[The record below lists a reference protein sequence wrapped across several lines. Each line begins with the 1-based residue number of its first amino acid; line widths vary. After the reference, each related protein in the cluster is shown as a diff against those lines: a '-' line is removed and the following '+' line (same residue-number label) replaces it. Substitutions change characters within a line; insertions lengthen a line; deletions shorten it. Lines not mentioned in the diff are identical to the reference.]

1 MYRLARTVLA
11 ASGRRLVDGRHRRLW
26 STAASDATAAAT
38 ASAASRP
45 LLFLERFALAPVQVT
60 VATGTP
66 SARDRSKSIL
76 AVPVSKSELGSAS
89 LASSLGIDEPT
100 AALLCQDF
108 DAKADQTA
116 VVYRSASGSGS
127 SSSSAAAESLEEA
140 LASNECRTPSRVL
153 LVGVAADS
161 SAPARAGD
169 KEALETLDGT
179 EAAFV
184 QQSRA
189 RAAQASTEAALRS
202 SIVAASAALQRLKAP
217 SAVLPLHRWVTQQQQ
232 QQSTAASATLEP
244 EHAVRVATQAAALS
258 GYSFSKYLTAPKE
271 ANGAIKNEEREL
283 ELLLPASLAARRH
296 ELEHVVHETLTVAQG
311 TLYARDLGN
320 ERADVANPDFLESQA
335 QSIAALASDRL
346 SLSVIRGTSNLE
358 AEGLRMLAAVGQG
371 ARWEPRLLVL
381 EYRGGSDGNELVAL
395 IGKGLTF
402 DSGGLNLK
410 PTGSIEE
417 MHMDMCGAAAV
428 LGTIA
433 TAARLKLRKN
443 IGMPRI
449 LQL

>member
-116 VVYRSASGSGS
+116 VVYRSASGG